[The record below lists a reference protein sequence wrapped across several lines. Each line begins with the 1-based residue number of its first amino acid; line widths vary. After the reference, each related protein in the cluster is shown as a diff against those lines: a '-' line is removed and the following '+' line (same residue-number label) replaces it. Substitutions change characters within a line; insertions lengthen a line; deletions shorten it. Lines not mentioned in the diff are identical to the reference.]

1 MTNGHVLVELGDYTW
16 PNTHPRYNWCHQIN
30 GVTVRVWELSKI
42 CISLSAPIADVIVDR
57 IEVIHPHYWLY
68 GHVHSKGPSV
78 LLITNMKGKYAM
90 IGAPI

>member
-1 MTNGHVLVELGDYTW
+1 
-16 PNTHPRYNWCHQIN
+16 
-30 GVTVRVWELSKI
+30 
-42 CISLSAPIADVIVDR
+42 LSAPIADVIVDR

-90 IGAPI
+90 IGAHI